1 MRCGDGLRMAKLLC
15 FHPKFPDDVR
25 PAAAWYD
32 EKSIALGNRFRAAV
46 NDRLDA
52 VEKRPASFARIDG
65 ELRAAIVRGFPYIVV
80 FEDHSTRVDVVGLF
94 HAAAD
99 PSAWRARIR

>member
-1 MRCGDGLRMAKLLC
+1 MAKPLC
-15 FHPKFPDDVR
+15 FHPQFSDDVR

-32 EKSIALGNRFRAAV
+32 EKSIALGNRFRTAV
-46 NDRLDA
+46 NDRLNA
-52 VEKRPASFARIDG
+52 IEKRPTSFGRIDG

-80 FEDHSTRVDVVGLF
+80 FEDHATQVDLLGLF

-99 PSAWRARIR
+99 PSAWRARVRET